1 MLRLLPVLLSI
12 ALSPLLR
19 AAEPIDLASK
29 GQRLL
34 NNLETGPINFSSDV
48 QPLLN
53 KRCAECHGGVK
64 QKGGLTL
71 TNREQAL
78 QGGKSGE
85 PLLVAGNVA
94 KSELFRRISHADP
107 DERMPPK
114 HPLPPE
120 EVAVLKQW
128 IAEGAKWP
136 EHWAY
141 RKPTSPDVPRSDSPW
156 ARNDIDHFI
165 LAKLRT
171 AGMPPSPEAA
181 PSVLLRR
188 LHLDLTGLPPTLE
201 ELATFEKRWKEDP
214 PAALETT
221 VDLLLASPH
230 FGERWGR
237 HWLDQARYADSDGY
251 EKDNA
256 RPHAWVFRD
265 WVIQAVNDDM
275 PLDQFTIEQLA
286 GDLLPEPTPDQRVAT
301 AFHRQTLWN
310 REGGTD
316 QEEDRV
322 KRTIDRVATT
332 ARTWLGLTVECAQ
345 CHDHPYDPITQR
357 EFYQMFAFFNN
368 ANEKAIQV
376 PNKNGGRKQEA
387 HVMIRNGQRKTYLFQ
402 RGDFLQPDVV
412 GGEIKGGG
420 IAFLP
425 GMNLADPAAPNRL
438 DLAQWLVA
446 PENPLTA
453 RVLANTI
460 WMHLFGQGLSRTPEN
475 FGSQGSAPSH
485 PELLDWLAAKL
496 VADGWSRKK
505 LIKTIVL
512 SHTYRQSARRPQEAD
527 FPDFDPENRLFH
539 RQNRRRVEAEIVRDL
554 HLAVAGQLDRRIG
567 GKSVF
572 PPIPLDVAAQSFANN
587 YKWKV
592 SEGPDRYR
600 RGLYTFFKRTAPDP
614 NLMTF
619 DCPDSNISVTK
630 RNVSNTP
637 IMALATLQNAV
648 FHEAAQAFAKRLLSE
663 RGDRTEQQLIEHAYR
678 IALSRTPTNKE
689 LKIVSQLLQDYQKHY
704 QEDAKSA
711 EALAGK
717 SIPEGE
723 SASTV
728 APWIATLRIVTNL
741 DEFITRN

>member
-1 MLRLLPVLLSI
+1 MLRSTSFLAILGITSLS
-12 ALSPLLR
+12 SP
-19 AAEPIDLASK
+19 AEPIDFTS
-29 GQRLL
+29 Q
-34 NNLETGPINFSSDV
+34 V

-64 QKGGLTL
+64 QKGDLTL

-78 QGGKSGE
+78 QGGTSGD
-85 PLLVAGNVA
+85 PLLVPGKPAE
-94 KSELFRRISHADP
+94 SELFRRLTHDDP

-114 HPLPPE
+114 HPLPDSE
-120 EVAVLKQW
+120 IAIIKRW
-128 IAEGAKWP
+128 ISEGATWP

-141 RKPTSPDVPRSDSPW
+141 RRLKNPNVPPQASPW
-156 ARNDIDHFI
+156 ARTEIDRFV
-165 LAKLRT
+165 LRKLD
-171 AGMPPSPEAA
+171 AAAIPPSPPAK
-181 PSVLLRR
+181 PTTLLRR
-188 LHLDLTGLPPTLE
+188 LHLDLTGLPPTVE
-201 ELATFEKRWKEDP
+201 ELEAFEKRWDEDP
-214 PAALETT
+214 EACLETT
-221 VDLLLASPH
+221 VDLLLTSPH

-265 WVIQAVNDDM
+265 WVIQAINEDM
-275 PLDQFTIEQLA
+275 PLDQFTIEQMA
-286 GDLLPEPTPDQRVAT
+286 GDLLEAPTPDQRVAT

-332 ARTWLGLTVECAQ
+332 ARSWLGLTVECAQ

-357 EFYQMFAFFNN
+357 EFYQFFAFFNN
-368 ANEKAIQV
+368 ANEKAIQI
-376 PNKNGGRKQEA
+376 PNKKGGRKQEV
-387 HVMIRNGQRKTYLFQ
+387 HVMIRNGQRKTYLLQ
-402 RGDFLQPDVV
+402 RGDFLQPDIE

-420 IAFLP
+420 IAFLHQ
-425 GMNLADPAAPNRL
+425 MKRKDAEAPTRL
-438 DLAQWLVA
+438 DLANWIVS

-460 WMHLFGQGLSRTPEN
+460 WMHLFGQGLSRTPDN

-485 PELLDWLAAKL
+485 PELLDWLASTL
-496 VADGWSRKK
+496 VSEGWSRKK

-512 SHTYRQSARRPQEAD
+512 SNTYRQAVRHRNDAD
-527 FPDFDPENRLFH
+527 IPEMDPENRLLH

-554 HLAVAGQLDRRIG
+554 HLTVSGQLDHRIG

-592 SEGPDRYR
+592 SEGPNRYR

-619 DCPDSNISVTK
+619 DCPDSNISITQ
-630 RNVSNTP
+630 RNISNTP
-637 IMALATLQNAV
+637 TMALATLQNAV
-648 FHEAAQAFAKRLLSE
+648 FHEAAQAFAKRLLTQRGGRDE
-663 RGDRTEQQLIEHAYR
+663 RALLTHAYR
-678 IALSRTPTNKE
+678 IALSRAPTEKE
-689 LKIVSQLLQDYQKHY
+689 LTILGKLLEDYQQHY
-704 QEDAKSA
+704 QDDPKAA
-711 EALAGK
+711 EALAAK
-717 SIPEGE
+717 WIPEGE
-723 SASTV
+723 SAISA
-728 APWIATLRIVTNL
+728 APWIATLRILTNL